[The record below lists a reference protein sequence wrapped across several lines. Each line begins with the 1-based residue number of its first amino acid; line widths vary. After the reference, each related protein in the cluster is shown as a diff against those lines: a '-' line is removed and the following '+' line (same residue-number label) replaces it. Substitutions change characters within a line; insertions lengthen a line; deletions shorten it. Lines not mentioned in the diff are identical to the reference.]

1 MFGSNQ
7 TSTFQMR
14 VIFHFQPFFQLD
26 LRWPLTSVCDLD
38 LINIW
43 RFPFYIHKPSLVP
56 IGLQLFKRDPNMNF
70 SFSTFLPTWP
80 QMTLDLGTWP
90 LTSSTYE
97 GSHFIS
103 INQVWSQSDFNFS
116 KETQITKTNIFHVT
130 WPQMTLDL
138 GMWPLTSLTYEGTPI
153 ASLTQ
158 VWL

>member
-56 IGLQLFKRDPNMNF
+56 IGLKLFKRDPNMNF
-70 SFSTFLPTWP
+70 LFSTFLPTWP
-80 QMTLDLGTWP
+80 QMTLDLGTRVRQFLPKRKKPRFFPRFFPPGRNSFFQFLP
-90 LTSSTYE
+90 LKFGRNSKMRWNSVFFACLSKVSSFFLT
-97 GSHFIS
+97 FM
-103 INQVWSQSDFNFS
+103 VQSC
-116 KETQITKTNIFHVT
+116 QIILN
-130 WPQMTLDL
+130 
-138 GMWPLTSLTYEGTPI
+138 
-153 ASLTQ
+153 
-158 VWL
+158 